1 ESPAPITPTTV
12 RRTRTPSLSPQQ
24 KTEPGHCVHE
34 QPALLPEL
42 IQEILDLLRSHL
54 WAGHGDLVLDAL
66 PTEWPRATG
75 ERGREVEA
83 EQDDHDP
90 QQSITLH
97 RGSSSFRCG
106 HELGDG
112 GAASRDQATRARPSF
127 APARALSVLIRGR
140 AREILPG
147 SPRQQRRHFTLGRLF
162 Q

>member
-1 ESPAPITPTTV
+1 AF
-12 RRTRTPSLSPQQ
+12 
-24 KTEPGHCVHE
+24 
-34 QPALLPEL
+34 LPEL

-112 GAASRDQATRARPSF
+112 WAGRHEIKPRAPGLPSPQRGLSRCSS
-127 APARALSVLIRGR
+127 APR

-147 SPRQQRRHFTLGRLF
+147 SLSAAASSFHARETVPNVPVESPRPIRLTLPHDDVLGG
-162 Q
+162 

>member
-1 ESPAPITPTTV
+1 MPVKTATSTSGDTPPDADGKMPIVRLPSTRLAPRFAAAITPQSRPPVSSTHPCRAISSPRLSAKAQSPAEAESPAPITPTTV

-83 EQDDHDP
+83 EQ
-90 QQSITLH
+90 
-97 RGSSSFRCG
+97 
-106 HELGDG
+106 
-112 GAASRDQATRARPSF
+112 
-127 APARALSVLIRGR
+127 
-140 AREILPG
+140 
-147 SPRQQRRHFTLGRLF
+147 
-162 Q
+162 